1 MSRWIVVVVLA
12 VGAVWVWAARAPDS
26 AAAGQIASP
35 RAGFPAPDFT
45 LPLASG
51 ESVTLADYRGQVV
64 ILNLW
69 ASWCLPCRAEMP
81 AIEAVYTAQRER
93 GLVVLAVNST
103 YQDSVDRALAFV
115 DELGVTFP
123 ILLDHEGSVSKR
135 YLLRAL
141 PTTFFIDRQGIIRE
155 MIVGGPMPASTLQS
169 QVEALL
175 AEAP

>member
-1 MSRWIVVVVLA
+1 MWA
-12 VGAVWVWAARAPDS
+12 VRAPEG
-26 AAAGQIASP
+26 AGAGQIASP
-35 RAGFPAPDFT
+35 RAGFPAPEFT
-45 LPLASG
+45 LPLAGGG
-51 ESVTLADYRGQVV
+51 EASLADYRGQVV

-81 AIEAVYTAQRER
+81 AIEAVYMAQRGR
-93 GLVVLAVNST
+93 GLAVLAVNST

-123 ILLDHEGSVSKR
+123 ILLDKDGSVSKR

-141 PTTFFIDRQGIIRE
+141 PTTFFIDRRGIIRE
-155 MIVGGPMPASTLQS
+155 VIVGGPMPASTLQS

>member
-12 VGAVWVWAARAPDS
+12 AGAMWTWAARAPDS

-51 ESVTLADYRGQVV
+51 ENVSLAAYRGQVV

-69 ASWCLPCRAEMP
+69 ASWCLPCRAELP

-93 GLVVLAVNST
+93 GLAVLAVNST
-103 YQDSVDRALAFV
+103 YQDSVDRALGFV

-123 ILLDHEGSVSKR
+123 ILLDHDGSVSKR

-155 MIVGGPMPASTLQS
+155 VIVGGPMPLSTLQS